1 MLHRP
6 GAGVLIAVIIIAVL
20 VILVVAGATAVRRY
34 EHYLTGLWV
43 ADPAFLHKARLR
55 DLQVFIAPRAP
66 PSGGRQGYLI
76 ITDTDG
82 EFISNQA
89 IEIQEHPQ
97 WWSALRAAY
106 RVKVDAY
113 STPDLQIAYDDGDAP
128 MPKSMRMTLSILE
141 GTLTLYDSKK
151 IYAFMRKDL
160 TASATAIEAY
170 NK

>member
-6 GAGVLIAVIIIAVL
+6 GAGVLIAVIIAVL

-55 DLQVFIAPRAP
+55 DLQVFIAPRDP